1 MGLWHWWIKEE
12 QPMLEVAESKDS
24 RDQRVV
30 VSGSMTRWRPVMSG
44 ISQGLVLGP
53 VLLNV
58 FVHVG
63 NMDKKKW
70 D

>member
-1 MGLWHWWIKEE
+1 
-12 QPMLEVAESKDS
+12 MLEVAESKDS